1 MPTHRL
7 CSQVE
12 WTLRMESCRQ
22 GHHGPCWAPVSLR
35 RPGYEGTPKIWHIE
49 AAHQMLVK
57 RNEGGRLLKATVLCG
72 GTILFYFSWLKI
84 ENFKNKKFQN
94 VSIYI
99 MSPYSISSTTEDNI
113 FLNTKWHFL
122 TAFPL
127 LSCPGS
133 YPCGFD
139 NISTLFWLY
148 YFSLVCFWQ
157 KCVVVIHPLC

>member
-94 VSIYI
+94 VNIYI
-99 MSPYSISSTTEDNI
+99 MSPYLPLQRIIFSLIPSDI
-113 FLNTKWHFL
+113 FLLHFL
-122 TAFPL
+122 SYHVLDHILVVLIIFPL
-127 LSCPGS
+127 C
-133 YPCGFD
+133 FD
-139 NISTLFWLY
+139 YTIFLWFVSDKSVWL
-148 YFSLVCFWQ
+148 
-157 KCVVVIHPLC
+157 